1 MIICLSFAYSGGMV
15 ISYMHYAPVKMY
27 KKKLTSSSLGWA
39 SQHHPAQVEDT
50 DTEFHFSDC
59 AFAAF
64 NKRKK
69 KKKKKSAIY
78 QVRGVWNPLLG
89 RALGGRS
96 LSQLYLPGS
105 TARSQYNT
113 TILNRLDAEQR
124 YKNHT
129 VPLATGAIRSEVLEG
144 HLKANCNSPRA
155 CEFIRWS
162 CGTT

>member
-27 KKKLTSSSLGWA
+27 KKKLASSSLGWA

-69 KKKKKSAIY
+69 KRKKNLPFTKSGECETLCWAGPWEAGHWVSSICREA
-78 QVRGVWNPLLG
+78 Q
-89 RALGGRS
+89 
-96 LSQLYLPGS
+96 PG
-105 TARSQYNT
+105 ANT
-113 TILNRLDAEQR
+113 TRR
-124 YKNHT
+124 YWIGWT
-129 VPLATGAIRSEVLEG
+129 PSSGTRIIQCPWQLALFDLRSWRGIWKQIVTLREPVSL
-144 HLKANCNSPRA
+144 
-155 CEFIRWS
+155 
-162 CGTT
+162 